1 MNKFRR
7 PDESKDLFTYFG
19 EEVKCDCGFRA
30 ARLMTLKFEKY
41 FNCPFYK
48 CRFEKKLEV
57 VLAEN
62 SVRREMRATME
73 AKLAEKDAEI
83 EVVRAELAHDR
94 SEWQRQRIGIIRSKD
109 RYIEAITEDLK
120 DTNTKLRRFRVV

>member
-1 MNKFRR
+1 MNKFCC
-7 PDESKDLFTYFG
+7 PDESKDLFTYFR

-62 SVRREMRATME
+62 SVRREMRATIE
-73 AKLAEKDAEI
+73 AKLVEMDA
-83 EVVRAELAHDR
+83 DM
-94 SEWQRQRIGIIRSKD
+94 
-109 RYIEAITEDLK
+109 EAVHAK
-120 DTNTKLRRFRVV
+120 